1 MIKMLKDIAKYVS
14 KNVFGSITRSSL
26 TILSI
31 TMGIM
36 AIFALLS
43 FGQGLTKYVE
53 DISEEM
59 GTQNIIVQPRGTDIP
74 GSSSDPLD
82 QEDLEFLRKQSGV
95 VDATPFTMRMGQV
108 KKDEDGSGK
117 HVYVTGM
124 TTKSGEFEFAKD
136 VFAGFEIEEG
146 RYLEKDARGEAVL
159 GNNYK
164 KPQKIF
170 ENPVEIRDK
179 IYVNGKK
186 FDVVGFFEPLGNP
199 QDDANVMTSLEDAE
213 ALFDVKEEYDM
224 IYLKAEK
231 AESPSE
237 LADYLKEKLRNYK
250 EQDEGQEDFSITTLE
265 SQLDTF
271 NTIIALLNGILV
283 AIAGVSVFVAAVN
296 IANTMYTSVIERTK
310 EIGVMKAIGA
320 RNSYIAMIFMGESG
334 ILGLLGGVIGI
345 SLGYGVAVI
354 GGRIAEDAGYGLLT
368 PYFPLWLII
377 GCLLFAFGVGA
388 LSGLL
393 PALQAAKLKPVDA
406 LREE

>member
-1 MIKMLKDIAKYVS
+1 
-14 KNVFGSITRSSL
+14 
-26 TILSI
+26 
-31 TMGIM
+31 
-36 AIFALLS
+36 
-43 FGQGLTKYVE
+43 
-53 DISEEM
+53 
-59 GTQNIIVQPRGTDIP
+59 
-74 GSSSDPLD
+74 
-82 QEDLEFLRKQSGV
+82 
-95 VDATPFTMRMGQV
+95 
-108 KKDEDGSGK
+108 
-117 HVYVTGM
+117 
-124 TTKSGEFEFAKD
+124 
-136 VFAGFEIEEG
+136 
-146 RYLEKDARGEAVL
+146 
-159 GNNYK
+159 
-164 KPQKIF
+164 
-170 ENPVEIRDK
+170 
-179 IYVNGKK
+179 
-186 FDVVGFFEPLGNP
+186 
-199 QDDANVMTSLEDAE
+199 
-213 ALFDVKEEYDM
+213 
-224 IYLKAEK
+224 
-231 AESPSE
+231 
-237 LADYLKEKLRNYK
+237 NYK

-345 SLGYGVAVI
+345 SLGYVVAVI
-354 GGRIAEDAGYGLLT
+354 GGRIAEEAGYGLLT